1 MLSAPNRPGSSFRW
15 RTMYCHRN
23 REYSVE
29 SSQQQHEKVGHK
41 CSESE
46 LDAVYTIGDESI
58 ITNSVL
64 QNVPVQAHFRIPD
77 ELITTLSNDLHNG
90 DKVLFKGSRGM
101 AMERII
107 EGVFLN

>member
-1 MLSAPNRPGSSFRW
+1 
-15 RTMYCHRN
+15 
-23 REYSVE
+23 
-29 SSQQQHEKVGHK
+29 
-41 CSESE
+41 
-46 LDAVYTIGDESI
+46 LDAVYTIGDESF

-64 QNVPVQAHFRIPD
+64 QNVPVHAHFRIPD
-77 ELITTLSNDLHNG
+77 ELINTLRNDLHKG